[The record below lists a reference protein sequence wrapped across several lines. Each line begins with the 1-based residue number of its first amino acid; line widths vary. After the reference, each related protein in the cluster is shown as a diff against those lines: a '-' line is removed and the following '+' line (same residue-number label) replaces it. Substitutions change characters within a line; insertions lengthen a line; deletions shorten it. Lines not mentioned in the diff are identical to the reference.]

1 MSRLRTALAAIS
13 LAVLAGAAHGE
24 CAFDEGYFSRD
35 TYAGKPGVE
44 TVVWLADA
52 KEARIITS
60 EHDLVSVKH
69 WACDALGLEAR
80 MLVDPDPGDDAALK
94 HKLVGLA
101 RLVLGEAELA
111 GFTAAIGTVADLSGT
126 KVDIPG
132 AANMPEFYYIVQRLD
147 GFDVITLKYYY
158 N

>member
-1 MSRLRTALAAIS
+1 MSRLRAALAATA
-13 LAVLAGAAHGE
+13 LAVLAGAARGE
-24 CAFDEGYFSRD
+24 CAFDEGYFNRD

-52 KEARIITS
+52 KEAKIITS
-60 EHDLVSVKH
+60 ERDLVSVKH

-80 MLVDPDPGDDAALK
+80 MLVDPDPADDETLK
-94 HKLVGLA
+94 HKLMELA
-101 RLVLGEAELA
+101 RMVLGEAELA
-111 GFTAAIGTVADLSGT
+111 GFTSTVGAGANLSGA

-132 AANMPEFYYIVQRLD
+132 ADNMPEFYYIVQRLD